1 MLENVGQM
9 LAVGTDGEADS
20 IRLPRCHLDDPPSG
34 RGNLDRYLRHIRLA
48 KPLETAR
55 ETVSIDRLKCSRI
68 PSEDVDTRSAGH
80 YRQAMRIPSI
90 CVVMAV
96 VAFGIAGC
104 GGDDDASSP
113 APTPTIA
120 SPTFTATPAASPTPD
135 DRAEVLLSI
144 PETETW
150 NIDALSAP
158 VQVVRTESNV
168 AHIYAENR
176 RDLAIA
182 HGFVLARDRYV
193 EIELSRRLSLGR
205 VSELLGDTALP
216 LDVEQRL
223 LGSGAV
229 ARAIADG
236 LGPDQRQIVEGFA
249 AGVNAYID
257 QVRAGRLPVPTELA
271 LAGPLLGGENPADL
285 MVDVDPLGVA
295 AMITTVLYQSS
306 FESGDVGRAAAMAM
320 IDGLFAGTAQAELR
334 RTGVR
339 EDVWNAVVPI
349 VPVSS
354 AAGFGLETGDELI
367 PGPLP
372 QQTSSHSDRAAASR
386 LDSLAKRLARVA
398 RRFGRQSG
406 TDFGSNSWAVA
417 GEHTR
422 HGGALVA
429 GDGHLSLDLP
439 PIMHQ
444 IGLDTSALGGG
455 DVHQI
460 GLTIPGLP
468 IMIVGSNGMVA
479 WSQTQLSADVTDWYA
494 ESLRLGDDGLP
505 DATYFQGEW
514 RPLGSFDET
523 YQIADVPAL
532 GSVGRTEVFR
542 RWVTFDGRWLF
553 DVEGRE
559 LAGDEEPGSD
569 DAVVVL
575 GERRVVPGDADDD
588 GLIGGVSFDY
598 AGFEAGP
605 VLTGPDG
612 FGHSRNIEEFRASS
626 RALVAVSQNIVAG
639 DADGN
644 IFYTSYNPTPCR
656 SQLPRNA
663 DGWVEGANPRLLLD
677 GTLYGAFTIPLENGL
692 PDESAGASDPS
703 RCLVPFDSTPQ
714 SLNPERGYVLT
725 ANNDPG
731 DITFDGSLTDD
742 PWYIGGPW
750 DIGFRAGRIDE
761 VLSAA
766 VERGDVTLDEMIA
779 LQGDHRSAL
788 APRLTPYLFEAMQT
802 AAGLAATDG
811 PKTPAEERLAALWTT
826 SEETFLAA
834 RERLRIWGEHGYEA
848 ASGVETFYHQP
859 QTGELDDAVGTMIF
873 NAWVARF
880 VGGVWDDEM
889 IPDALFQDG
898 NETRVNLILRS
909 LAARDGAGPPPASTN
924 PDTGE
929 LIFFDRADTSELETS
944 REIIVAALA
953 DALSFL
959 ASEPSGPG
967 RGGFGTTEMDAWLW
981 GLRHQVR
988 FESLL
993 NGFLGDDPLFEIFT
1007 SVFAIDT
1014 RVLPLAPSFPAGD
1027 PRADLRWFPRPGD
1040 NWGVDAANPGF
1051 SGTDFTYG
1059 DGPVMRMVF
1068 ALGSD
1073 GFEGVNIVPGGQS
1086 GLTDSPF
1093 FADQAALWLGNETI
1107 PLRFEVDDVAAGA
1120 TGREVLRPE

>member
-1 MLENVGQM
+1 MEP
-9 LAVGTDGEADS
+9 E
-20 IRLPRCHLDDPPSG
+20 
-34 RGNLDRYLRHIRLA
+34 
-48 KPLETAR
+48 
-55 ETVSIDRLKCSRI
+55 
-68 PSEDVDTRSAGH
+68 VDTTSAAH
-80 YRQAMRIPSI
+80 YRQAMRIPSTY
-90 CVVMAV
+90 VLAAV
-96 VAFGIAGC
+96 VLIGVAGC
-104 GGDDDASSP
+104 GGDDESSSP
-113 APTPTIA
+113 APTPTLA
-120 SPTFTATPAASPTPD
+120 SPTSTATPAASPTPD
-135 DRAEVLLSI
+135 VRADVLLSI

-150 NIDALSAP
+150 DIDALSAP
-158 VQVVRTESNV
+158 VQIVRTEGNV

-182 HGFVLARDRYV
+182 HGFVVAGDRYV

-205 VSELLGDTALP
+205 VSELLGDTALA

-223 LGSGAV
+223 LGSGGV

-236 LGPDQRQIVEGFA
+236 LTPEQREIVDGFA
-249 AGVNAYID
+249 TGVNAYVE
-257 QVRAGRLPVPTELA
+257 QVRNGRLPVPTELA
-271 LAGPLLGGENPADL
+271 LAGPLLGVENPADL
-285 MVDVDPLGVA
+285 LVDVDGLGVA

-306 FESGDVGRAAAMAM
+306 FEAGDVGRAAAVAM

-339 EDVWNAVVPI
+339 EDVWNAIIPLA
-349 VPVSS
+349 PVSS
-354 AAGFGLETGDELI
+354 AAGFGLETGDGLVR
-367 PGPLP
+367 GPLP
-372 QQTSSHSDRAAASR
+372 PSSSSKERSNRATIAQ
-386 LDSLAKRLARVA
+386 LQSLSQRLARVA
-398 RRFGRQSG
+398 RRFGRQLGS
-406 TDFGSNSWAVA
+406 DYGSNSWAVA
-417 GEHTR
+417 GAHTR

-444 IGLDTSALGGG
+444 IALDTSVLGGG
-455 DVHQI
+455 DIHQI

-468 IMIVGSNGMVA
+468 VMIVGSNGNVA
-479 WSQTQLSADVTDWYA
+479 WSQTQLTADVTDWYA
-494 ESLRLGDDGLP
+494 ESLQLGDDGLP
-505 DATYFQGEW
+505 DATFFQGEW
-514 RPLGSFDET
+514 RPLSRFDET
-523 YQIADVPAL
+523 YEIADVPAL
-532 GSVGRTEVFR
+532 GSVGRSEVFP

-559 LAGDEEPGSD
+559 LAADEEPGSN

-575 GERRVVPGDADDD
+575 GERRVVPGDTDND
-588 GLIGGVSFDY
+588 GIVRGISFDY

-605 VLTGPDG
+605 VLAGPDG
-612 FGHSRNIEEFRASS
+612 FGHSRNIDEFRASS

-644 IFYTSYNPTPCR
+644 IFYTAYNPTPCR
-656 SQLPRNA
+656 SQLPRHA
-663 DGWVEGANPRLLLD
+663 AGWMEGADPRLLLD
-677 GTLYGAFTIPLENGL
+677 GTLYGAFTIPLRDGL
-692 PDESAGASDPS
+692 PDETAGVSDPS

-714 SLNPERGYVLT
+714 SLNPTRGYVLT

-731 DITFDGSLTDD
+731 NITFDGSLTND

-761 VLSAA
+761 VLADA
-766 VERGDVTLDEMIA
+766 VERGSATLDDMIA
-779 LQGDHRSAL
+779 LQGDHRSSL
-788 APRLTPYLFEAMQT
+788 GPRLTPFLFEALET

-811 PKTPAEERLAALWTT
+811 PKTAAEERLAALWTAN
-826 SEETFLAA
+826 EDAFVAA
-834 RERLRIWGEHGYEA
+834 RGRLGIWGERGYEA

-859 QTGELDDAVGTMIF
+859 VAGEADDAVGTMIF

-880 VGGVWDDEM
+880 VRGVWDDEK

-898 NETRVNLILRS
+898 NETRINLILRS
-909 LAARDGAGPPPASTN
+909 LAARDGNGTPPASTN

-929 LIFFDRADTSELETS
+929 LVFYDRADTPVVETS
-944 REIIVAALA
+944 REIIVGAFA
-953 DALSFL
+953 DALAFL
-959 ASEPSGPG
+959 ASAPSSPG
-967 RGGFGTTEMDAWLW
+967 RGGFGTSDMDAWLW

-993 NGFLGDDPLFEIFT
+993 NDFLGSDPLFEVFT

-1014 RVLPLAPSFPAGD
+1014 RVLPLAPSIPAGD

-1059 DGPVMRMVF
+1059 DGPVMRMIF
-1068 ALGSD
+1068 ALGPD
-1073 GFEGVNIVPGGQS
+1073 GFAGVNVIPGGQS
-1086 GLTDSPF
+1086 GLTDSPY
-1093 FADQAALWLGNETI
+1093 FADQARSWLGNETL
-1107 PLRFEVDDVAAGA
+1107 PLRFEVADVAAGA